1 MELQVFLDTNNN
13 YRSLFKEN
21 NLVVKHDK
29 KNNLC
34 LVKNKYDEPLDS
46 LDDNDSWKMYC
57 RGAIINTETDKVICL
72 PPVKAREYTIEI
84 DSKDYE
90 IQELIDGTMINLF
103 HHNDQWMIST
113 RSEIGG
119 YNKWLNQKSFRTL
132 FDECGEINYEE
143 LNPLHS
149 YSFVMRHIENRNV
162 SPISMN
168 ELYLV
173 EVYSYEDGI
182 QRLSQNDYPKQF
194 LSYNILSEVPEM
206 TNLSF
211 STKGYT
217 LKKDSQRY
225 KIINPSFTHVKDL
238 KLNQNTLQY
247 NYLELRKTGNLKE
260 YLRYFPE
267 HCDRFN
273 AYRDKIHH
281 LSNELYST
289 YKNTYIYK
297 NNDKK
302 DIPYHLKPL
311 IYDIHRN
318 YLSTK
323 EPTKWE
329 DIKNYIYQMPSK
341 KLMFAL
347 NYSS

>member
-149 YSFVMRHIENRNV
+149 YSFVMRHIENHNV

-168 ELYLV
+168 ELSV
-173 EVYSYEDGI
+173 GNGPQANEPRQKIE
-182 QRLSQNDYPKQF
+182 PKRR
-194 LSYNILSEVPEM
+194 P
-206 TNLSF
+206 T
-211 STKGYT
+211 
-217 LKKDSQRY
+217 
-225 KIINPSFTHVKDL
+225 THSIVFWR
-238 KLNQNTLQY
+238 
-247 NYLELRKTGNLKE
+247 E
-260 YLRYFPE
+260 
-267 HCDRFN
+267 
-273 AYRDKIHH
+273 
-281 LSNELYST
+281 
-289 YKNTYIYK
+289 
-297 NNDKK
+297 
-302 DIPYHLKPL
+302 
-311 IYDIHRN
+311 
-318 YLSTK
+318 
-323 EPTKWE
+323 
-329 DIKNYIYQMPSK
+329 
-341 KLMFAL
+341 
-347 NYSS
+347 